1 MSDNYQDINMNL
13 LHVMEQEAKQAFERG
28 DKEDGKALCNSIFKQ
43 LIPALVKETKKN
55 PEVIYKLI
63 AQGNSQDKKLAE
75 DARTVLKILKDN
87 GVELGNY
94 LMKQAKFLSIKLET
108 KLQNYYVFKHLTM
121 QEKLLMLQH
130 S

>member
-63 AQGNSQDKKLAE
+63 IQGNSKDKKLAQ

-87 GVELGNY
+87 GVEL
-94 LMKQAKFLSIKLET
+94 
-108 KLQNYYVFKHLTM
+108 
-121 QEKLLMLQH
+121 
-130 S
+130 

>member
-63 AQGNSQDKKLAE
+63 AQRNSQDKKLAE
-75 DARTVLKILKDN
+75 DAKTVLKILKDN
-87 GVELGNY
+87 GVEL
-94 LMKQAKFLSIKLET
+94 
-108 KLQNYYVFKHLTM
+108 
-121 QEKLLMLQH
+121 
-130 S
+130 

>member
-43 LIPALVKETKKN
+43 LIPALKKN

-63 AQGNSQDKKLAE
+63 IQGNSKDKKLAQ

-87 GVELGNY
+87 GVEL
-94 LMKQAKFLSIKLET
+94 
-108 KLQNYYVFKHLTM
+108 
-121 QEKLLMLQH
+121 
-130 S
+130 

>member
-55 PEVIYKLI
+55 PEVIYIIFSKPLTFYGI
-63 AQGNSQDKKLAE
+63 GLS
-75 DARTVLKILKDN
+75 LK
-87 GVELGNY
+87 VP
-94 LMKQAKFLSIKLET
+94 SP
-108 KLQNYYVFKHLTM
+108 
-121 QEKLLMLQH
+121 

>member
-13 LHVMEQEAKQAFERG
+13 LHIMEKEAKQAFERG

-55 PEVIYKLI
+55 PDVIYKLI

-87 GVELGNY
+87 GVEL
-94 LMKQAKFLSIKLET
+94 
-108 KLQNYYVFKHLTM
+108 
-121 QEKLLMLQH
+121 
-130 S
+130 